1 MKPLSRQRTT
11 ETITKNILFFIITK
25 TKQAPI
31 FHTMVKIHQS
41 SIPSPP
47 WVGTLKTQQISKIGV
62 LDHGQTKEQQLFFY
76 QLELLAPTKGI
87 SSYKEAE

>member
-11 ETITKNILFFIITK
+11 EAITKNILIFIITK

-31 FHTMVKIHQS
+31 FHTMVKVHQS

-47 WVGTLKTQQISKIGV
+47 WVGVTLKMQQISKVGI
-62 LDHGQTKEQQLFFY
+62 LNHGQTKTAIFLLSIRTSSPNKRHQL
-76 QLELLAPTKGI
+76 L
-87 SSYKEAE
+87 